1 MKWQKVFSDELEYRV
16 QIVSDVLDNHGINSV
31 IINKKN
37 SAYNNFG
44 HFELRVTSDNV
55 IRAIKIIT
63 DDISF
68 K

>member
-1 MKWQKVFSDELEYRV
+1 MKWQKIYSDALEHRV
-16 QIVSDVLDNHGINSV
+16 HIVRDVLNDHGINSV

-44 HFELRVTSDNV
+44 LFELQVTPDNV

>member
-16 QIVSDVLDNHGINSV
+16 QIVSDVLNNHGINSV
-31 IINKKN
+31 IVNKKN
-37 SAYNNFG
+37 IALNNFG
-44 HFELRVTSDNV
+44 HFELQVIPDNV
-55 IRAIKIIT
+55 IKAIKIIT